1 MRRVKICT
9 YIIFGI
15 RNRSGFGLD
24 FTSKEI
30 VKGLVSS
37 GITNFILAHIETIM
51 LDKCRD
57 LTNGLGI
64 IKVGTL
70 SKGLRLEEMMDGI
83 EFNN

>member
-1 MRRVKICT
+1 
-9 YIIFGI
+9 
-15 RNRSGFGLD
+15 
-24 FTSKEI
+24 
-30 VKGLVSS
+30 
-37 GITNFILAHIETIM
+37 M